1 VVKRY
6 LYKTNKRN
14 KKNKI
19 MKLTKE
25 QVLGIVRHTLTFVGG
40 VLITKGLID
49 ETIASEIIGGVI
61 TLVGTIWS
69 VVEKAK
75 A

>member
-1 VVKRY
+1 
-6 LYKTNKRN
+6 
-14 KKNKI
+14 

-40 VLITKGLID
+40 IVVMKGLVD
-49 ETIASEIIGGVI
+49 ETVVTEIIGGVM

-69 VVEKAK
+69 VINKK
-75 A
+75 